1 MNTVH
6 IDKYIAMV
14 NANEQT
20 RQPQVKMS
28 MQDAKNLRD
37 NITVLLSY
45 VIKKQDELIDTQNKL
60 YDAQNITNPT
70 SQTPPPTYHC
80 HSYNHALTISSTNH
94 TTSTNTHAQT
104 HPHNRTTP
112 NRTTK
117 PLTTQ
122 H

>member
-60 YDAQNITNPT
+60 YDAQNIT
-70 SQTPPPTYHC
+70 
-80 HSYNHALTISSTNH
+80 IEM
-94 TTSTNTHAQT
+94 
-104 HPHNRTTP
+104 
-112 NRTTK
+112 K
-117 PLTTQ
+117 GDEF
-122 H
+122 

>member
-37 NITVLLSY
+37 NITMLLSY
-45 VIKKQDELIDTQNKL
+45 VIKKQDELIETQKKL
-60 YDAQNITNPT
+60 NDAQTITVEMN
-70 SQTPPPTYHC
+70 
-80 HSYNHALTISSTNH
+80 AD
-94 TTSTNTHAQT
+94 
-104 HPHNRTTP
+104 
-112 NRTTK
+112 K
-117 PLTTQ
+117 F
-122 H
+122 

>member
-1 MNTVH
+1 MNTIH

-45 VIKKQDELIDTQNKL
+45 VIKKQDELIETQKKL
-60 YDAQNITNPT
+60 NDAQTITVEMN
-70 SQTPPPTYHC
+70 
-80 HSYNHALTISSTNH
+80 AD
-94 TTSTNTHAQT
+94 
-104 HPHNRTTP
+104 
-112 NRTTK
+112 K
-117 PLTTQ
+117 F
-122 H
+122 

>member
-37 NITVLLSY
+37 NITMLLSY
-45 VIKKQDELIDTQNKL
+45 VIKKQDELIDTQKKL
-60 YDAQNITNPT
+60 NDAQTITVEMN
-70 SQTPPPTYHC
+70 
-80 HSYNHALTISSTNH
+80 AD
-94 TTSTNTHAQT
+94 
-104 HPHNRTTP
+104 
-112 NRTTK
+112 K
-117 PLTTQ
+117 F
-122 H
+122 

>member
-37 NITVLLSY
+37 NITMLLSY
-45 VIKKQDELIDTQNKL
+45 VIKKQDDLIDTQKKL
-60 YDAQNITNPT
+60 NDAQTITVEMN
-70 SQTPPPTYHC
+70 
-80 HSYNHALTISSTNH
+80 AD
-94 TTSTNTHAQT
+94 
-104 HPHNRTTP
+104 
-112 NRTTK
+112 K
-117 PLTTQ
+117 F
-122 H
+122 

>member
-45 VIKKQDELIDTQNKL
+45 VIKKQDELIETQKKL
-60 YDAQNITNPT
+60 NDAQTITVEMN
-70 SQTPPPTYHC
+70 
-80 HSYNHALTISSTNH
+80 AD
-94 TTSTNTHAQT
+94 
-104 HPHNRTTP
+104 
-112 NRTTK
+112 K
-117 PLTTQ
+117 F
-122 H
+122 

>member
-37 NITVLLSY
+37 NITTLLSY
-45 VIKKQDELIDTQNKL
+45 VIKKQDDLIETQKKL
-60 YDAQNITNPT
+60 NDAQTITVEMN
-70 SQTPPPTYHC
+70 
-80 HSYNHALTISSTNH
+80 AD
-94 TTSTNTHAQT
+94 
-104 HPHNRTTP
+104 
-112 NRTTK
+112 K
-117 PLTTQ
+117 F
-122 H
+122 

>member
-37 NITVLLSY
+37 NITMLLSY
-45 VIKKQDELIDTQNKL
+45 VIKKQDEVIDTQKKL
-60 YDAQNITNPT
+60 NDAQTITVEMN
-70 SQTPPPTYHC
+70 
-80 HSYNHALTISSTNH
+80 AD
-94 TTSTNTHAQT
+94 
-104 HPHNRTTP
+104 
-112 NRTTK
+112 K
-117 PLTTQ
+117 F
-122 H
+122 